1 MVFSTMMTFSIP
13 LTMSDRQQA
22 EAFKAMHPIAQQ
34 ANQVYENTLAVL
46 ATHRYLEM
54 LGIPTE
60 LENSYCWNP
69 IDFLSTN
76 IADLYLPETR
86 GRLECRSVRF
96 GEEHC
101 FIPDDVW
108 GDRVGYVVV
117 RLNETNTEAVVLG
130 FVPEVE
136 TEQVLLSELRSLD
149 DLIDLLSL
157 IPDPNL
163 IPKVTDLTA
172 WFQGRFEPWWKSSKE
187 LIKPRV
193 PILAMASART
203 VDTTNLTHDEIQK
216 QVEQLCQQAKLKQA
230 DFSIPSTDTAPES
243 ALAYLIEQLHDDAI
257 RWKAAELLWILNP
270 EHPNSPRMRTQELGI
285 SLNEHN
291 ILLTAGIVIKP
302 TGQRLILLRVS
313 PDQHKSH
320 LPNGLKLVALDEH
333 GTKFADK
340 KSGQL
345 DKLMSVLMTA
355 EPGDCFSASVAL
367 DETIVVESFQV

>member
-22 EAFKAMHPIAQQ
+22 ETFKAMHPIAQQ

-46 ATHRYLEM
+46 ATHHYLEM

-69 IDFLSTN
+69 IAFLSTN

-101 FIPDDVW
+101 FIPEEVW

-149 DLIDLLSL
+149 DLIDAATSSYLAVSNDDL
-157 IPDPNL
+157 IPL
-163 IPKVTDLTA
+163 IDILNRCYKQKPSDRRE
-172 WFQGRFEPWWKSSKE
+172 GESSKPFLAASGRRGGAEDAYALRSADWRTILEIGQPPVESVE
-187 LIKPRV
+187 LTVFISKVPEEDELFNISFRFKSCSESQPLPKNLEILISDIKTGEIYHQVQAEDKNIFLELPLLNCQLEESYRV
-193 PILAMASART
+193 KMTLG
-203 VDTTNLTHDEIQK
+203 D
-216 QVEQLCQQAKLKQA
+216 
-230 DFSIPSTDTAPES
+230 
-243 ALAYLIEQLHDDAI
+243 
-257 RWKAAELLWILNP
+257 
-270 EHPNSPRMRTQELGI
+270 NS
-285 SLNEHN
+285 
-291 ILLTAGIVIKP
+291 VIKEFK
-302 TGQRLILLRVS
+302 VYS
-313 PDQHKSH
+313 
-320 LPNGLKLVALDEH
+320 
-333 GTKFADK
+333 AD
-340 KSGQL
+340 
-345 DKLMSVLMTA
+345 SV
-355 EPGDCFSASVAL
+355 
-367 DETIVVESFQV
+367 